1 MAKTETYPFDVSDYL
16 DEDSQDFFLDDA
28 IASDDPAYLAHA
40 IGTIARS
47 KGGLLALERRTG
59 IKRQTLA
66 KSFGREGNPT
76 LGTLLPVL
84 KALGLT
90 LKITPIDQA
99 A

>member
-1 MAKTETYPFDVSDYL
+1 MIKTKPFDVASYL
-16 DEDSQDFFLDDA
+16 DPEGQDFLLDDA
-28 IASDDPAYLAHA
+28 IASEDAAYLAHA

-66 KSFGREGNPT
+66 KSFGADGNPT

-90 LKITPIDQA
+90 LRIAPAKA

>member
-1 MAKTETYPFDVSDYL
+1 MIETKPFDVADHL
-16 DEDSQDFFLDDA
+16 DAEAQDFILDDA
-28 IASDDPAYLAHA
+28 IASEDAAYLAHA

-66 KSFGREGNPT
+66 KSFGAAGNPT
-76 LGTLLPVL
+76 LATLLPVL

-90 LKITPIDQA
+90 LKIAPAEA

>member
-1 MAKTETYPFDVSDYL
+1 MTTSRPFDIAAHL
-16 DEDSQDFFLDDA
+16 DAEGQDFLLDDA
-28 IASDDPAYLAHA
+28 IASEDATYVAHA

-66 KSFGREGNPT
+66 KSFGAAGNPT
-76 LGTLLPVL
+76 LATLLPVL

-90 LKITPIDQA
+90 LKIAPAEA